1 VAKAQGSVE
10 QLNRA
15 DATAAAERAEL
26 EPGPTEAAAAPAP
39 PPGPSVARQTVV
51 YGIGELLSR
60 LVSFLMIPLYT
71 QFLTPADYGV
81 VGLVDT
87 ALNLLAIVGG
97 ARLAAGIYRFYH
109 KADDSRDRNAVI
121 STALCLVAVT
131 YSLLGAG
138 VAVAAP
144 SVSRLLF
151 DSPEHATSLRI
162 AAATF
167 VAGGVI
173 AVPSAFLVVTN
184 RATMWVTSSLVKL
197 VAHALLNVLLIGVL
211 GMGLRGYFVSGLLIH
226 VVFAAVLVVFQLR
239 ATGTAFRSGAARDL
253 LRFWWPLI
261 FTQLALFVITYGQR
275 PILQRAAGTDAVGLF
290 TLAYSFGLLV
300 VSIGFSPFA
309 RVWDSV
315 RFRYAR
321 LTDVGARDAAFA
333 RAFLDANVMLVTAA
347 VTIVLFVGDFLRVS
361 SRPAF
366 HPAAALVP
374 ALVVAYVLQSW
385 AMMQEVGI
393 LVSERTGYSTLAN
406 WVAGV
411 VAIAGYFLLIPR
423 YHAHGAAWATLGS
436 MIARWVV
443 TLASSQRLWPIR
455 YEWAPVIRLV
465 GLGALVS
472 AAGLAVPATL
482 PVLASIAVHGALFAV
497 FVVALWNLGVI
508 AEPVRARL
516 RAVLRSPRAAMS
528 GLLTRHA

>member
-1 VAKAQGSVE
+1 
-10 QLNRA
+10 
-15 DATAAAERAEL
+15 
-26 EPGPTEAAAAPAP
+26 
-39 PPGPSVARQTVV
+39 VARQTIV

-97 ARLAAGIYRFYH
+97 ARLSAGIYRFYH
-109 KADDSRDRNAVI
+109 KADDPRDRNAVI
-121 STALCLVAVT
+121 STSLVLVAVT

-138 VAVAAP
+138 VVAAAP

-151 DSPEHATSLRI
+151 DSPEQATSLRI

-167 VAGGVI
+167 VAGGII
-173 AVPSAFLVVTN
+173 AVPSAFLVVTD

-211 GMGLRGYFVSGLLIH
+211 GMGLRGYFLSGLLIH
-226 VVFAAVLVVFQLR
+226 VVFAAVLVGYQLR
-239 ATGTAFRSGAARDL
+239 ATGIAFRGGAARDL

-290 TLAYSFGLLV
+290 TLAYGFGVLV
-300 VSIGFSPFA
+300 VSVGFSPFA
-309 RVWDSV
+309 RVWDSA

-321 LTDVGARDAAFA
+321 LTDAGARDAAFS
-333 RAFLDANVMLVTAA
+333 RAFLDVNVMLMTAGVA
-347 VTIVLFVGDFLRVS
+347 IVLFVGDFLRVS

-406 WVAGV
+406 WVAGL
-411 VAIAGYFLLIPR
+411 VAVGGYFLLIPR
-423 YHAHGAAWATLGS
+423 FHAHGAAWATLLS
-436 MIARWVV
+436 MIARWMV
-443 TLASSQRLWPIR
+443 TLTSSQRLWPIR
-455 YEWAPVIRLV
+455 YEWAPVARLL
-465 GLGALVS
+465 GLAVLVS
-472 AAGLAVPATL
+472 AAGLAVPSTM
-482 PVLASIAVHGALFAV
+482 PVVASIGLHAGLLAIYA
-497 FVVALWNLGVI
+497 VALWHLGVI
-508 AEPVRARL
+508 AEPARARVRAI
-516 RAVLRSPRAAMS
+516 VRSPRAAVS